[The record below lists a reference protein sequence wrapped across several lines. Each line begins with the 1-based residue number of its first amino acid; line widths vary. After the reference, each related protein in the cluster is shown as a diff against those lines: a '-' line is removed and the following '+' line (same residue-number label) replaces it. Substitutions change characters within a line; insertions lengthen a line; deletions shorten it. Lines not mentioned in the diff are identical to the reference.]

1 MTLALE
7 TNELTKDYAVGFWR
21 KRPYRALDRLTIDV
35 AAGEVF
41 GFLGPNGA
49 GKTTTLKLLM
59 QLVFPTSGRAQL
71 LGRPLGD
78 LEAKR
83 RIGYLP
89 ENPYFYDYLTAEEL
103 LTYFAGLFGYS
114 GADKRARASRLLDQV
129 GIGAERR
136 LQLRK
141 FSKGM
146 LQRVGIAQ
154 ALVNDPELVI
164 FDEPMSGLDPLGRRE
179 VRSLILE
186 LRDRGCT
193 VFFSSHVLS
202 DAEALC
208 SRVAILA
215 KGRLVASGR
224 LSEMLAFRAKG
235 WELIVASA
243 PDALVVDLGRR
254 ARRVVQI
261 GEGRYSIDLP
271 LDSSLD
277 VELGKV
283 AAAGAQLVSLNP
295 LRETLEDFFVE
306 QVTASGVQAIDRGLP
321 SETARSG

>member
-1 MTLALE
+1 VRAVATQ
-7 TNELTKDYAVGFWR
+7 ELSKDYAVGFWR
-21 KRPYRALDRLTIDV
+21 KRPYRALDRLTLEV
-35 AAGEVF
+35 ESGEVF

-59 QLVFPTSGRAQL
+59 QLVFPTSGHAEI

-78 LEAKR
+78 LDAKR
-83 RIGYLP
+83 RTGYLP

-103 LTYFAGLFGYS
+103 LLYFADLFGIR
-114 GADKRARASRLLDQV
+114 GTERRGRVNRLLDEV

-154 ALVNDPELVI
+154 ALVNEPELLI
-164 FDEPMSGLDPLGRRE
+164 LDEPMSGLDPLGRRDL
-179 VRSLILE
+179 RALILR

-208 SRVAILA
+208 NRVAILA
-215 KGRLVASGR
+215 KGRLVTTGR
-224 LSEMLAFRAKG
+224 LTDMLAFRARG
-235 WELIVASA
+235 WEMVVAGAS
-243 PDALVVDLGRR
+243 DALIASLGSRVRR
-254 ARRVVQI
+254 AVRI
-261 GEGRYSIDLP
+261 SEGRYTLELP
-271 LDSSLD
+271 LEPPPEQL
-277 VELGKV
+277 L
-283 AAAGAQLVSLNP
+283 ANLTAAGAHLASLNP
-295 LRETLEDFFVE
+295 IRETLEDVFVDV
-306 QVTASGVQAIDRGLP
+306 VTAPDVLRTRPGPEAPVRAS
-321 SETARSG
+321 